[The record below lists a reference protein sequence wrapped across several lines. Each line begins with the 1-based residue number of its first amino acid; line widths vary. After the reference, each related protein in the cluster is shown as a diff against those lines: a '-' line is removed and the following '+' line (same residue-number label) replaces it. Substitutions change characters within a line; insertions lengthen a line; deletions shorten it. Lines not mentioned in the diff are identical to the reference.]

1 MLDIF
6 SKLLGS
12 CPWLEKDERG
22 EVDWLSPRNI
32 IVLAGTVTG
41 IIVLVMVFRALRRH
55 H

>member
-1 MLDIF
+1 MLNIL
-6 SKLLGS
+6 SKILGS

-32 IVLAGTVTG
+32 IVLAGTITG
-41 IIVLVMVFRALRRH
+41 IIVLVMVIRAFRSH